1 MIKFTLRIPE
11 DLHERL
17 TTQATADRRSLNSEL
32 LHLLEVGLSTVS
44 PETPNRPDRPGGDS
58 ASPAPLRGNGHSPRP

>member
-17 TTQATADRRSLNSEL
+17 TAQATADRRSLNSEL
-32 LHLLEVGLSTVS
+32 LHLLEVGLNTVS
-44 PETPNRPDRPGGDS
+44 PETPSHPGDDS
-58 ASPAPLRGNGHSPRP
+58 PSPAPLRGSRHAPQL

>member
-1 MIKFTLRIPE
+1 MIKFTLRIPA

-32 LHLLEVGLSTVS
+32 PHLLEVGLVTVA
-44 PETPNRPDRPGGDS
+44 PRTPDRPGSDS
-58 ASPAPLRGNGHSPRP
+58 APPTPPLRSGHSPRP